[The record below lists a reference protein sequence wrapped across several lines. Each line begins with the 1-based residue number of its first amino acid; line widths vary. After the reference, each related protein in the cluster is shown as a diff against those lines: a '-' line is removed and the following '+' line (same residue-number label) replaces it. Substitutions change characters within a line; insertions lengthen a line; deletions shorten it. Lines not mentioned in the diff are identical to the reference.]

1 MYVLFAIFIANFF
14 SLPFL
19 HQPNR
24 AGKSLGLRNQEKFAI
39 QIAKIFGC
47 VTASQVKQLVLMQ
60 AANNQLRVRTVEAL
74 DAIAAG
80 QQQRTVLEDT
90 NKIYISKCRVM
101 TKIQVLLTI

>member
-1 MYVLFAIFIANFF
+1 
-14 SLPFL
+14 
-19 HQPNR
+19 
-24 AGKSLGLRNQEKFAI
+24 
-39 QIAKIFGC
+39 
-47 VTASQVKQLVLMQ
+47 LVLMQ